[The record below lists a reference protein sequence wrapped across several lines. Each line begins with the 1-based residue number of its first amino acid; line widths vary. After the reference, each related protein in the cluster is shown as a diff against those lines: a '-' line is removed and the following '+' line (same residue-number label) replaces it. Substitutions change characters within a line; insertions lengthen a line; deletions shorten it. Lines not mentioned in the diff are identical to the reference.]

1 MKRMVKQTAVAALAG
16 VMAAGLLSG
25 CGEKALDGTKTVATV
40 NGAEIPMGILS
51 LYTRQQQAQVEAM
64 YLSFLGEGAA
74 IWDQAASDDSDKT
87 YGQEFAEG
95 SLEQIEI
102 MYLAKEKAGDYGVEV
117 TEEDETAIAEA
128 AAAFMENN
136 SEETIAELAVSEDQV
151 KEYLELQTY
160 LEGVH
165 SAVLEEADIQVTDEE
180 AQQAK
185 FTYVLVSTSD
195 ESLTEDDIAE
205 KKEQAQE
212 ILDKMAEDP
221 DGDVDE
227 MVDAVDESYSAL
239 SGYYSANETEAD
251 DVASTTYPEEV
262 LEVLRGLDEGE
273 VAPEVVE
280 TENGY
285 YALRLD
291 SKNDEEAT
299 ESRKESLKSTRET
312 EVYTETTTQW
322 LEEADIQVDE
332 EVLNTLEITD
342 SHSFTYDT
350 SSVAE
355 ADEEMED
362 AEVIADEDFDE
373 IELDDEIEVID
384 DMDESNVT
392 VAEDDMDEI
401 EDTEDNDQEVI
412 EEELPEE
419 ADATVVDDMDETAD
433 AEDASTAEE

>member
-64 YLSFLGEGAA
+64 YLSFMGEGAA

-95 SLEQIEI
+95 ALEQIEI

-212 ILDKMAEDP
+212 ILDKMTEDP

-350 SSVAE
+350 SSAAE

-401 EDTEDNDQEVI
+401 EDTEGNDQEVI

-419 ADATVVDDMDETAD
+419 ADATVVDDTDEAAD
-433 AEDASTAEE
+433 AEDASAAE

>member
-64 YLSFLGEGAA
+64 YLSFMGEGAA

-95 SLEQIEI
+95 ALEQIEI

-212 ILDKMAEDP
+212 ILDKMTEDP

-291 SKNDEEAT
+291 STNDEEAT

-350 SSVAE
+350 SSAAE

-401 EDTEDNDQEVI
+401 EDTEGNDQEVI

-419 ADATVVDDMDETAD
+419 ADATVVDDTDEAAD
-433 AEDASTAEE
+433 AEDASAAE

>member
-25 CGEKALDGTKTVATV
+25 CGEKALDGTKTVAMV

-64 YLSFLGEGAA
+64 YLSFMGEGAA

-95 SLEQIEI
+95 ALEQIEI

-212 ILDKMAEDP
+212 ILDKMTEDP

-291 SKNDEEAT
+291 STNDEEAT

-350 SSVAE
+350 SSAAE

>member
-64 YLSFLGEGAA
+64 YLSFMGEGAA
-74 IWDQAASDDSDKT
+74 IWDQAASDNSDKT

-212 ILDKMAEDP
+212 ILDKMTEDP

-350 SSVAE
+350 SSAAE

-401 EDTEDNDQEVI
+401 EDTEGNDQEVI

-419 ADATVVDDMDETAD
+419 ADATVVDDTDEAAD
-433 AEDASTAEE
+433 AEDASAAE

>member
-64 YLSFLGEGAA
+64 YLSFMGEGAA
-74 IWDQAASDDSDKT
+74 IWDQAASDNSDKT

-212 ILDKMAEDP
+212 ILDKMTEDP

-350 SSVAE
+350 SSAAE

-401 EDTEDNDQEVI
+401 EDTEGNDQEVI

-419 ADATVVDDMDETAD
+419 ADATVVDDMDEAAD
-433 AEDASTAEE
+433 AEDASAAE

>member
-64 YLSFLGEGAA
+64 YLSFMGEGAA

-95 SLEQIEI
+95 ALEQIEI

-212 ILDKMAEDP
+212 ILDKMTEDP

-291 SKNDEEAT
+291 STNDEEAT

-350 SSVAE
+350 SSAAE

-401 EDTEDNDQEVI
+401 EDTEGNDQEVI

-433 AEDASTAEE
+433 AEDASAAE

>member
-64 YLSFLGEGAA
+64 YLSFMGEGAA

-95 SLEQIEI
+95 ALEQIEI

-212 ILDKMAEDP
+212 ILDKMTEDP

-251 DVASTTYPEEV
+251 DVASTTYPEDV

-401 EDTEDNDQEVI
+401 EDTEGNDQEVI

-419 ADATVVDDMDETAD
+419 ADATVVDDTDEAAD
-433 AEDASTAEE
+433 AEDASAAE